1 LRLRHQPEAELSGR
15 VEARDTT
22 LCLRSWTSET
32 GDGRGSYESLLHTR
46 ANGLGMA
53 NAGGYSDAALDRL
66 IREAAAPLETNR
78 RRMLLARLATKVA
91 LDVPV
96 VPLYSMAD
104 VYGVVSRLWFQPRL
118 DGQIRAAEIRWTAAS

>member
-1 LRLRHQPEAELSGR
+1 
-15 VEARDTT
+15 
-22 LCLRSWTSET
+22 
-32 GDGRGSYESLLHTR
+32 
-46 ANGLGMA
+46 MA